1 MFWVSLQN
9 RPICHRRSRNAA
21 YSMPTSSSGL
31 SFGYRAELL
40 ELNLGT
46 VKPSLSPGD
55 LPRIWLFAAFWQ
67 LPCTRRVCKSK
78 MQTAP
83 WESWQQPL
91 AWNKLS
97 WNVTQLLFPGYL
109 GMGAPFGESDVELL
123 QNQWNINVKSVEVNI
138 QNGTSACGW
147 WLAARAE
154 TERFVWSTG
163 AIPSRTR
170 LNFILAT

>member
-1 MFWVSLQN
+1 
-9 RPICHRRSRNAA
+9 
-21 YSMPTSSSGL
+21 
-31 SFGYRAELL
+31 
-40 ELNLGT
+40 
-46 VKPSLSPGD
+46 
-55 LPRIWLFAAFWQ
+55 
-67 LPCTRRVCKSK
+67 
-78 MQTAP
+78 
-83 WESWQQPL
+83 
-91 AWNKLS
+91 
-97 WNVTQLLFPGYL
+97 VTQLLFPGYL

-123 QNQWNINVKSVEVNI
+123 QNQWNINVTSVEVNI